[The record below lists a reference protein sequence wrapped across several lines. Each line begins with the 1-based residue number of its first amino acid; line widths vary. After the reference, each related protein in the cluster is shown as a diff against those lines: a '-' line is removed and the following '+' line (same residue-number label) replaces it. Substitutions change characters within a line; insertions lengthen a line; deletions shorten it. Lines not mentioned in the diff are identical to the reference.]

1 MCWDYGATII
11 YTAGNVVPANERA
24 GRKWLAS
31 SLRLRE
37 VAMAELMCRDEMTG
51 APQINL
57 VFEGGGVKG
66 VGLVGALAV
75 LEERGFRVRHV
86 AGASAGSMVAVLL
99 AAGYSASELLTI
111 AQTTGFKDL
120 RDRDWVDRIPL
131 LGGPISIFKDHGIYE
146 GDQLTEWMRSLL
158 AERGIKTFGD
168 LSSQSAD
175 ARSVFRH
182 VAQVI
187 VSDLTDRSLLVLPR
201 DAHKLG
207 IDPDELDVALAVRM
221 SVSIPIF
228 FEPVRFTNP
237 RTGRQHVL
245 VDGGLLS
252 NFPVWLFDDEE
263 DAGCPTLGIRLDEE
277 DEETRSRS
285 GGLGLESVLGFVK
298 GLAHTAVTAHD
309 RHYLERSNFDR
320 TIGVPSLGVSTT
332 DFDLSPA
339 ASRALYESGRLAA
352 EAFLDRWEGWQV
364 AVDCGQPELIAAD

>member
-1 MCWDYGATII
+1 
-11 YTAGNVVPANERA
+11 
-24 GRKWLAS
+24 
-31 SLRLRE
+31 
-37 VAMAELMCRDEMTG
+37 MAELMCKDETTG
-51 APQINL
+51 APLINL

-75 LEERGFRVRHV
+75 LEERGYRVRHV
-86 AGASAGSMVAVLL
+86 AGASAGAIVAVLL
-99 AAGYSASELLTI
+99 AAGYSAAELLTI

-146 GDQLTEWMRSLL
+146 GDRLVNWMRGLL

-168 LSSQSAD
+168 LETQTAD
-175 ARSVFRH
+175 ARPVFRH

-187 VSDLTDRSLLVLPR
+187 VSDLTERSLLVLPR

-207 IDPDELDVALAVRM
+207 IDPSNLDVALAVRM

-263 DAGCPTLGIRLDEE
+263 EAGCPTLGIRLDEE
-277 DEETRSRS
+277 DEEEGRSRTN
-285 GGLGLESVLGFVK
+285 GLALDSVLGFVK
-298 GLAHTAVTAHD
+298 GLAQTAVSAHD

-320 TIGVPSLGVSTT
+320 TIGVPSLGVGTT
-332 DFDLSPA
+332 DFDISPEV
-339 ASRALYESGRLAA
+339 SRALYESGRLAA
-352 EAFLDRWEGWQV
+352 DAFLDQW
-364 AVDCGQPELIAAD
+364 CGHPMPVIQSAAADKEMEFFGFAD

>member
-1 MCWDYGATII
+1 
-11 YTAGNVVPANERA
+11 
-24 GRKWLAS
+24 
-31 SLRLRE
+31 
-37 VAMAELMCRDEMTG
+37 MADLMCRDEVTG

-86 AGASAGSMVAVLL
+86 AGASAGSIVAVLL

-146 GDQLTEWMRSLL
+146 GDRLTEWMRGLL
-158 AERGIKTFGD
+158 SERGIRTFRD
-168 LSSQSAD
+168 LSAHSAD
-175 ARSVFRH
+175 ARPEFRH
-182 VAQVI
+182 GAQVI
-187 VSDLTDRSLLVLPR
+187 VSDLTDRSLLALPR

-207 IDPDELDVALAVRM
+207 VDPDDLEVALAVRM

-228 FEPVRFTNP
+228 FEPVRFINP
-237 RTGRQHVL
+237 RNGRQHVL

-252 NFPVWLFDDEE
+252 NFPVWLFDEEE
-263 DAGCPTLGIRLDEE
+263 DAGCPTIGIRLDE
-277 DEETRSRS
+277 DEEESHSRAR
-285 GGLGLESVLGFVK
+285 GLGMESVFGFVK
-298 GLAHTAVTAHD
+298 GLAQTAVLAHD

-320 TIGVPSLGVSTT
+320 TIGIPSLGVGTT
-332 DFDLSPA
+332 DFDISPEV
-339 ASRALYESGRLAA
+339 SWALYESGRLAA
-352 EAFLDRWEGWQV
+352 EAFLDQWQDSQEGSNPSTLTES
-364 AVDCGQPELIAAD
+364 ADDLMAAAD